1 MFEVRGSKLNFKRR
15 TSNLEQTNNKIMGFF
30 DFLMGSSTS
39 NEELTKLIQEGA
51 MLVDVRS
58 PGEFSTGSAKGAVNI
73 PLDNVGNSLNKFK
86 NKSHI
91 IVFCRSG
98 NRSGQAKSIL
108 ERNGFTNVTNGGT
121 WDQVAALV
129 K

>member
-1 MFEVRGSKLNFKRR
+1 
-15 TSNLEQTNNKIMGFF
+15 MGFF

-39 NEELTKLIQEGA
+39 SEELTKLIEDGA

-73 PLDNVGNSLNKFK
+73 PLDRVGNSLDKFK

-98 NRSGQAKSIL
+98 NRSGQAKTIL
-108 ERNGFTNVTNGGT
+108 EHNGFTNVTNGGT
-121 WDQVAALV
+121 WDQVATLIH